1 MRVAAVCVVAL
12 VLSSC
17 MGGQS
22 NDAATTV
29 TSGATGEV
37 STTRAAQGGGADP
50 STTPAPP
57 AEANDCPEVVA
68 VEMTETS
75 PGVFTVNTTV
85 RSVDIEG
92 VSYADAWEVRDPDG
106 EVYGER
112 ILTHPHANE
121 QPFTR
126 SLSGVAIPRDV
137 PSVTVA
143 ARDSVRGFCGVPL
156 TVDVPHS

>member
-1 MRVAAVCVVAL
+1 MRVAAACVVAL

-17 MGGQS
+17 SGGQS
-22 NDAATTV
+22 EEAATTV
-29 TSGATGEV
+29 TPGATGEV
-37 STTRAAQGGGADP
+37 PTTQAAQDGGADVT
-50 STTPAPP
+50 TTPAP
-57 AEANDCPEVVA
+57 AEAQDCPVVVD
-68 VEMTETS
+68 VEMTETA

-85 RSVDIEG
+85 RSVDVEG
-92 VSYADAWEVRDPDG
+92 VSYADAWEVRDLDG

-137 PSVTVA
+137 ARVTVA

>member
-1 MRVAAVCVVAL
+1 MRVAALCVVAL

-17 MGGQS
+17 TGGQS
-22 NDAATTV
+22 DDAVTTAPPD
-29 TSGATGEV
+29 ATGEV
-37 STTRAAQGGGADP
+37 STTRAAQDAAADP

-57 AEANDCPEVVA
+57 PRVPDCPEVVA
-68 VEMTETS
+68 VEMTETA

-92 VSYADAWEVRDPDG
+92 VSYADAWEVRNPDG

-137 PSVTVA
+137 VSVTVA